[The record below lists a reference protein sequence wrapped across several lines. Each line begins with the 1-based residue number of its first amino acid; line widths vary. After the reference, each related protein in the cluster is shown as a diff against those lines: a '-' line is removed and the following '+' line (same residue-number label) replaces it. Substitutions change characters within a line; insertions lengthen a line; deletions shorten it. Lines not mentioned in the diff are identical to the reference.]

1 MVGVKND
8 VFGLDVPAER
18 HDTERELAEAFRSL
32 ADGEVSALHVV
43 WDRVGARLHGLALW
57 RTGNAEDAADVVQ
70 DVFVR
75 IADKARTLGKTRS
88 PTGWLMT
95 VTHRIAIDHVRK
107 RKIRASESL
116 EECHYVADPAGDPS
130 GSAEANRASRLLHRL
145 PSEQREALYLRLF
158 AGCTFAEIGKI
169 TGRSRFTVAGRYR
182 TGVAKLKEMF
192 EKGES

>member
-1 MVGVKND
+1 MNLQTRYDLEVERTVW
-8 VFGLDVPAER
+8 VPAW
-18 HDTERELAEAFRSL
+18 TTRS
-32 ADGEVSALHVV
+32 GVSAAPV
-43 WDRVGARLHGLALW
+43 
-57 RTGNAEDAADVVQ
+57 TGNAEDAADVVQ

-107 RKIRASESL
+107 RKVRASESL

-130 GSAEANRASRLLHRL
+130 GAAEANRASRLLHRL

-169 TGRSRFTVAGRYR
+169 TGKSRFTVAGRAGRRFYPR
-182 TGVAKLKEMF
+182 FWRCCVR
-192 EKGES
+192 